1 MPKRIEFDPPEGFT
15 LPEGKAVGD
24 DIELM
29 ATVRVKPDG
38 RLCLVALN
46 DERMP
51 GFRDD
56 EDDGKSYADASADV
70 MDEGMMEGGY

>member
-1 MPKRIEFDPPEGFT
+1 MKSKRIEFEPPSGWT
-15 LPEGKAVGD
+15 IPEGKSVGD

-46 DERMP
+46 DEKMP

-56 EDDGKSYADASADV
+56 EDDGKSYANAAADA
-70 MDEGMMEGGY
+70 MDGEEGGY

>member
-1 MPKRIEFDPPEGFT
+1 MPKRIEFDPPEGFV

-56 EDDGKSYADASADV
+56 EDDGKSYATASADA
-70 MDEGMMEGGY
+70 MDDGEKGGY